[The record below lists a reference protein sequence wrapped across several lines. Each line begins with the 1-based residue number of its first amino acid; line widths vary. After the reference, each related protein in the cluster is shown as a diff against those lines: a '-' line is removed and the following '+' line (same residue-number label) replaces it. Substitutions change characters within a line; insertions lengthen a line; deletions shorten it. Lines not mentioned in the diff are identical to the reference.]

1 MSGTSSAPLRMM
13 PTLYIAGESAG
24 TKNRLSEFSMPIS
37 AAATDT
43 RVRNGR
49 RMRVR
54 STVSSSLPAT
64 FAYEPASSPTSGSA
78 NSMPASTSAPVAV
91 TSAFRS

>member
-13 PTLYIAGESAG
+13 PTLYMAGESAG
-24 TKNRLSEFSMPIS
+24 TKNRLSEFNMPIS
-37 AAATDT
+37 AAATAT
-43 RVRNGR
+43 SVRNGR

-54 STVSSSLPAT
+54 STVSSSLPGT
-64 FAYEPASSPTSGSA
+64 SAYVPASSRTSGSA
-78 NSMPASTSAPVAV
+78 KSIPARTSAPVTV